1 MKNRLLAEELAYD
14 SAKLLMHDSL
24 VSQLNL
30 EQKQIY
36 DVVLQSVYE
45 RTGQCFFV
53 YGYGGTGK
61 IFLWNAIILRLL
73 SEKLIVLAVAS
84 SGVAALLLPG
94 GRTAHSRFKILI
106 T

>member
-1 MKNRLLAEELAYD
+1 
-14 SAKLLMHDSL
+14 MHDNL
-24 VSQLNL
+24 VSQLNS

-61 IFLWNAIILRLL
+61 TFLWNAIISRLR

-94 GRTAHSRFKILI
+94 LFQVLNGLLCLVGDSFRFVFVMQ
-106 T
+106 